1 MRSADDFPDHPG
13 TKRSDMRDDELLVS
27 PVGRSEEEAC
37 ANCFM
42 PRAVI
47 MLMMLV
53 SWLKSK

>member
-1 MRSADDFPDHPG
+1 MISQTILAPNGVTCETMSCWFSG
-13 TKRSDMRDDELLVS
+13 G
-27 PVGRSEEEAC
+27 PVGGRGC